1 MGGQTMP
8 NFKRKPDA
16 ASVLP
21 ASPGCK
27 YRWLTICRR
36 LVNQSSSLVHHDSSA
51 FGGLPIRMLEIFP
64 ICLQSFKCLHRA
76 IVARL

>member
-1 MGGQTMP
+1 MP
-8 NFKRKPDA
+8 YFKRKSDVV
-16 ASVLP
+16 SVLP

-27 YRWLTICRR
+27 YWWLTICRR

-51 FGGLPIRMLEIFP
+51 FGGFPPRMLEIVP
-64 ICLQSFKCLHRA
+64 ICFQGFKCVHRT

>member
-1 MGGQTMP
+1 MP
-8 NFKRKPDA
+8 YFKRKSDA

-27 YRWLTICRR
+27 YWWLTICRS
-36 LVNQSSSLVHHDSSA
+36 LVNQNSSLVHHDFSA
-51 FGGLPIRMLEIFP
+51 FGGFPTRMLEIFP

-76 IVARL
+76 IVSRL